1 MKNFYKGICLT
12 LSAAIIFS
20 PIATFALSKD
30 ETVYVKL
37 NSDGKI
43 KKTIVSEH
51 LINDEKSD
59 VINDYTKLT
68 NIKNVNGEEKF
79 NISGD
84 NIIWE
89 ANGNDIYYQGD
100 STKELPISVNVS
112 YKLNGKELNPK
123 KMIGKKGHVSI
134 TIKYANNLANN
145 FNGNILYT
153 PFVVMTETILPT
165 KYNYNVTVT
174 NGKVISTGTN
184 NVITGISSPGLYE
197 SLKISSL
204 QNFDTITI
212 EYDTTKFSKEFIY
225 SVSTSKLVDAN
236 DFTKLGDINSIY
248 DQINTLSNGSA
259 QLVDG
264 SKKLVDGATQIKS
277 GSIQLNSGA
286 KSAYDGA
293 IKIKEAVDSSIKL
306 SQSDKSNALD
316 DTTIS
321 NIKEQASISA
331 TLTDG
336 QKDLIGEKAI
346 LSAENS
352 IKNNISILES
362 KGIND
367 NLVSVCSNDQVPDE
381 YISTCTNYASY
392 IVQYKYL
399 KDANVVNM
407 MKEVAKNTAISTA
420 EETAKSTAS
429 LVAGEVSLS
438 VANQVK
444 ATATQKTIESLNT
457 LSTSLGELSTGL
469 KDLSDGTNNLVS
481 GISKLSDGANNLY
494 HGSSIFN
501 ENGIKKVSN
510 LINGPLKSKTS
521 TIKQLTKLSDNYE
534 SFASKSNDVKG
545 STKFIMIIK

>member
-134 TIKYANNLANN
+134 TIKYTNNLANN

-286 KSAYDGA
+286 KSAYEGA

-316 DTTIS
+316 DATIS

>member
-134 TIKYANNLANN
+134 TIKYTNNLANN

-264 SKKLVDGATQIKS
+264 SKELVDGATQIKS

-286 KSAYDGA
+286 KSAYEGA
-293 IKIKEAVDSSIKL
+293 VKIKEAVDSSIKL

-316 DTTIS
+316 DATIS